1 MITKASQLKADTR
14 PIDPDV
20 KVPEAVRRAAE
31 AAEAAQR
38 AAYPDQNTPTPPA
51 PANSDTIVIADP
63 PQPAPVTPTG
73 NDAPPPA
80 TQPEPPPA
88 SPPASPPAPAPA
100 DEDWKHKFNSE
111 YGRRQRLETLLAQ
124 SNDRIAL
131 LEASIEELKRQPAPA
146 LTPAQIKLITEQE
159 ESEFGAEMLDVMGR
173 RAKEIVSPELAEL
186 RNTVAMLKQQL
197 EGTTAASA
205 RTAKATMLATLDSA
219 MPEWRKI
226 NVTDEFKSWLALPDK
241 YFGAS
246 RHSALTK
253 AYEQNDTERVLNF
266 FRGFVSELAAG
277 DPARTTTSATPA
289 QPAAATPAKT
299 SLEDLAAPGRAR
311 TSAQPNAPAEKQIIT
326 TADIDAFYAAVRRGD
341 YLGREAEKEALEREL
356 FQAQR
361 EGRVRAAP

>member
-1 MITKASQLKADTR
+1 MPAVTRVADLKGNPN

-20 KVPEAVRRAAE
+20 KIPEAVRKAAE

-38 AAYPDQNTPTPPA
+38 AAYPDQTPADPA
-51 PANSDTIVIADP
+51 PKPPTNPDTIVIADP
-63 PQPAPVTPTG
+63 PAPAPAAPVTPVS
-73 NDAPPPA
+73 N
-80 TQPEPPPA
+80 EPPPA
-88 SPPASPPAPAPA
+88 PQPAPTPAPTPQ

-111 YGRRQRLETLLAQ
+111 HGRRQRLEVQLAQ

-131 LEASIEELKRQPAPA
+131 LEASLEELKSRPMQVPPAAP
-146 LTPAQIKLITEQE
+146 TKLITEQE

-186 RNTVAMLKQQL
+186 RNTVARLTQQL
-197 EGTTAASA
+197 EGTTTANA
-205 RTAKATMLATLDSA
+205 RTAKATMLATMDSA
-219 MPEWRKI
+219 MPDWRQI
-226 NVTDEFKSWLALPDK
+226 NVSDEFKSWLALPDK

-246 RHSALTK
+246 RQSALTR

-277 DPARTTTSATPA
+277 APATPSTVD
-289 QPAAATPAKT
+289 ATPAKPPARP

-311 TSAQPNAPAEKQIIT
+311 TSAQPDAPAEKQIIT

-341 YLGREAEKEALEREL
+341 YRGREAEKEAHEQEL
-356 FQAQR
+356 FRAQR
-361 EGRVRAAP
+361 EGRVRTT